1 METIVDGGQY
11 LKVIILLLVLYPCSV
26 GSVQIIGS
34 AQIIF
39 GPLSS
44 NKQLNRSSAVVIGKP
59 LNISCT
65 AQNIGGIDDND
76 TVTDIR
82 IRLFRKLNSKE
93 TVMARWKGKWTYEYT
108 GSLYTEGTQ
117 SADTT
122 RMTASKLAAEWA
134 DVGIGTYCC
143 EIKYE
148 YTNPSAG
155 VAIGGGVKEFCQ
167 SPDNVFVECKEA
179 VDCGAYGACG
189 KDNLCGCQH
198 GHSKAELVQTIV
210 SHRENLKC
218 YHLCTGID
226 CPAQCHLIDVQ
237 VRYEGKS
244 CKADGFMADEVPNGG
259 EKITGTA
266 YIALSVIVVVFIC

>member
-1 METIVDGGQY
+1 METKVDGGQY
-11 LKVIILLLVLYPCSV
+11 LKVIIQLLVLYPCSV
-26 GSVQIIGS
+26 GS

-44 NKQLNRSSAVVIGKP
+44 NKQLSSAVVIGKP

-65 AQNIGGIDDND
+65 VQNIGGIGGND
-76 TVTDIR
+76 TVTN
-82 IRLFRKLNSKE
+82 IRLRKNNFEE
-93 TVMARWKGKWTYEYT
+93 TVMARWNMYSAKRESLDKKWTYEFT
-108 GSLYTEGTQ
+108 GSTEGSQ
-117 SADTT
+117 SLQTHNADTI
-122 RMTASKLAAEWA
+122 RLTASKLAAEWA
-134 DVGIGTYCC
+134 DVDDTYCC
-143 EIKYE
+143 SIKYN
-148 YTNPSAG
+148 YRKPNDILRALHGTS
-155 VAIGGGVKEFCQ
+155 KEFCQ

-237 VRYEGKS
+237 VRYEGKT
-244 CKADGFMADEVPNGG
+244 CKAGG